1 MCKASNYLRQ
11 VQDIKFEAEKD
22 IIKMLIENPELQK
35 RQMIVRGKAILI
47 GMVNNKGRKQLVI
60 DSENKL
66 IPTTKVSTETV
77 LDILESMENN
87 NYAY

>member
-35 RQMIVRGKAILI
+35 RHMIVRGKAILI
-47 GMVNNKGRKQLVI
+47 GMANNKGRKQLVI

-66 IPTTKVSTETV
+66 IPTTKVSAETV

-87 NYAY
+87 NYVY